1 MDLNAEITR
10 SLLREEQQ
18 MSDENRPKTMTQPRS
33 EIADALTNAVADITG
48 LRADQ
53 IITITA
59 GTEQIL
65 IGYAGAG
72 PGLLGGIGRLA
83 VQTYDTKT
91 GKLVS
96 DQRVDSLAIA

>member
-1 MDLNAEITR
+1 
-10 SLLREEQQ
+10 
-18 MSDENRPKTMTQPRS
+18 MSNDKRPTTMTQPRS
-33 EIADALTNAVADITG
+33 EIADALTEAVAQVTG

-83 VQTYDTKT
+83 MQTYDTKT

-96 DQRVDSLAIA
+96 DHRVDSLATA